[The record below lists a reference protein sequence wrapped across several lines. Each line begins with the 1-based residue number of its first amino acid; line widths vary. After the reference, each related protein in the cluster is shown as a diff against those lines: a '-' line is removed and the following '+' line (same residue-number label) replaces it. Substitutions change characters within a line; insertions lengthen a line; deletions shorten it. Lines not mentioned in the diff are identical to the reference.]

1 MGFLRGRIPGS
12 ICHEQIV
19 YKEEKDG
26 TIAIYRNKEKSTL
39 TLITC
44 TKNDNA
50 KQTVYILERI

>member
-1 MGFLRGRIPGS
+1 MKHKLI
-12 ICHEQIV
+12 INTTYTYKVVNI

-44 TKNDNA
+44 TKNDNT